1 MPQQTPNVF
10 TYPRQEPGTLGHFDL
25 VEPLR
30 SIPRDVAAEVKGL
43 AGAGAYVPIQRTAWC
58 IQEIVGHLARCGRGV
73 PQAAL
78 HDVTQ
83 TDPILEPYD
92 QDEFAARHGYLE
104 TPIEDLLEKL
114 RYWRAET
121 AQLLTTL
128 VNWNWARTG
137 RHLENGRVSIR
148 QIVEHMVEH
157 EQDHLENIRRLR
169 AAAPAPF

>member
-43 AGAGAYVPIQRTAWC
+43 LLPALTFRPEDDAWC
-58 IQEIVGHLARCGRGV
+58 IQEIAGHLGD
-73 PQAAL
+73 AAEVYHKRL
-78 HDVTQ
+78 YMMSTQ

-92 QDEFAARHGYLE
+92 PDEFAARHGYLE
-104 TPIEDLLEKL
+104 TPIEALVEKL
-114 RYWRAET
+114 RYWRGESV
-121 AQLLTTL
+121 QLLTTL

-137 RHLENGRVSIR
+137 RHLETGRTSIR
-148 QIVEHMVEH
+148 QLVEHMIEH
-157 EQDHLENIRRLR
+157 ESDHLAEIRRLKAL
-169 AAAPAPF
+169 AAE